1 MINENT
7 TFKQYLRESGYSLMQ
22 YQEEVYNACLAKSEK
37 YYNIDLYFT
46 DEIEKGFNDN
56 VPVEQVANEICE
68 SFDEYFS
75 KNEDDEEYT
84 PEQLQAFADY
94 PQDSFDDD
102 VNESTEAE
110 TNDDGLSDGETFTEW
125 KENVFKYIDK
135 RVDVDKIKE
144 LGTYIKDFIKQE
156 YDAGEPSWFN
166 VAESVVNY
174 ARNNFPQAVKPRES
188 NAFSITEARISNKQ
202 RALEEIQKYFGI
214 FGASPDGDTIYPGT
228 ISREDEIEI
237 GNICDKYNVDFAL
250 GSKHVTVYDKTRN
263 EAFIKDDSGKVS
275 INDLVDKIMTKA
287 GLVVDMDDDYTA
299 AAYYIA
305 DFYSKQSLPINGMV
319 MWGSRDLLKFKR
331 IYDEQIQNANTS
343 EEIQEY
349 EKKAVTSVRSIMLG
363 NPGKKWVWIEEIK
376 AQVRNERKAAEEQRR
391 QDYLNSEE
399 HRHMNDPG
407 WRGPNGTWS
416 ND

>member
-46 DEIEKGFNDN
+46 DEIEKGFNEN
-56 VPVEQVANEICE
+56 VPVEQIANEICE
-68 SFDEYFS
+68 SFDDYFS

-110 TNDDGLSDGETFTEW
+110 TNDDGLSDGETFAEW

-188 NAFSITEARISNKQ
+188 NAFSITEN
-202 RALEEIQKYFGI
+202 
-214 FGASPDGDTIYPGT
+214 T
-228 ISREDEIEI
+228 
-237 GNICDKYNVDFAL
+237 
-250 GSKHVTVYDKTRN
+250 N
-263 EAFIKDDSGKVS
+263 ESFIKDDRGNVS

>member
-22 YQEEVYNACLAKSEK
+22 YQEEVYNACLAKSDK

-46 DEIEKGFNDN
+46 DEIEKGFNEN
-56 VPVEQVANEICE
+56 TPVEQVANEICE

-110 TNDDGLSDGETFTEW
+110 TNDDGLSDGETFNEW
-125 KENVFKYIDK
+125 KTNVFKYLDK
-135 RVDVDKIKE
+135 RIETDKIKE

-174 ARNNFPQAVKPRES
+174 ARTNFPQAVKPRES
-188 NAFSITEARISNKQ
+188 NAFSITEN
-202 RALEEIQKYFGI
+202 
-214 FGASPDGDTIYPGT
+214 T
-228 ISREDEIEI
+228 
-237 GNICDKYNVDFAL
+237 
-250 GSKHVTVYDKTRN
+250 N
-263 EAFIKDDSGKVS
+263 EAFMQDDSGNV
-275 INDLVDKIMTKA
+275 DLWDLYTAILRKA
-287 GLVVDMDDDYTA
+287 GFADEEGHIKSDVSNKSYIGSA
-299 AAYYIA
+299 SHYIA
-305 DFYSKQSLPINGMV
+305 AFYGSQSMPKGGMIS
-319 MWGSRDLLKFKR
+319 WGARDLKSFAARL
-331 IYDEQIQNANTS
+331 ETMEP
-343 EEIQEY
+343 EE
-349 EKKAVTSVRSIMLG
+349 AVAQTRSILMGRPPVELKD
-363 NPGKKWVWIEEIK
+363 PFIEDVK
-376 AQVRNERKAAEEQRR
+376 ATLRNRRAAEEEQRR
-391 QDYLNSEE
+391 QAYLNSEE

-407 WRGPNGTWS
+407 WRGPHGTWS

>member
-7 TFKQYLRESGYSLMQ
+7 SFKQYLKESGFSLMQ
-22 YQEEVYNACLAKSEK
+22 YQEEVYNNCLAKNEK
-37 YYNIDLYFT
+37 YYNIDVYFK
-46 DEIEKGFNDN
+46 DEIEKGFNEN
-56 VPVEQVANEICE
+56 VPAEQLADELCE
-68 SFDEYFS
+68 NFDECM
-75 KNEDDEEYT
+75 EDESD
-84 PEQLQAFADY
+84 LD
-94 PQDSFDDD
+94 
-102 VNESTEAE
+102 ESTEEKKE
-110 TNDDGLSDGETFTEW
+110 TDDGLTDGETFTEW

-156 YDAGEPSWFN
+156 YDNGEPSWFN

-174 ARNNFPQAVKPRES
+174 ARMKFPQAIKPRES
-188 NAFSITEARISNKQ
+188 NAFSITENKTNEARISNKQ

-214 FGASPDGDTIYPGT
+214 FGKSPDGDTIYPGT

-250 GSKHVTVYDKTRN
+250 GSKHVTVFDKTRN
-263 EAFIKDDSGKVS
+263 EAFIQDDRGNVS
-275 INDLVDKIMTKA
+275 INDLVSKIMDKA

-305 DFYSKQSLPINGMV
+305 DFYSKQSLPVNGMV

-331 IYDEQIQNANTS
+331 IYDEQIKNANTS

-376 AQVRNERKAAEEQRR
+376 TQVRNERKAAEEQRR